1 MEQMEGQELAHVR
14 VEAEQ
19 TLHLY
24 LDPETSLPVVRT
36 YRQFDPQAGEQ
47 VEVKVVSTD
56 WRESDGVMM
65 PYETISYSGGEQNA
79 VTNVSSHSV
88 E

>member
-1 MEQMEGQELAHVR
+1 MEGQELAHIR
-14 VEAEQ
+14 VEAEP

-24 LDPETSLPVVRT
+24 LDPETSYPVVRT

-47 VEVKVVSTD
+47 VEIKVESSD
-56 WRESDGVMM
+56 WREADGVLI
-65 PYETISYSGGEQNA
+65 PYETISYAGGEQNA
-79 VTNVSSHSV
+79 VTNVSTHSV